1 MSSKLIYH
9 TKESINGGFSP
20 FDEAIH
26 EVSNSKELLIA
37 CPYIDVSYIKTFLH
51 KPGK

>member
-9 TKESINGGFSP
+9 TNESINGGLSP

-26 EVSNSKELLIA
+26 QVSNSKELLIA
-37 CPYIDVSYIKTFLH
+37 CPYY
-51 KPGK
+51 